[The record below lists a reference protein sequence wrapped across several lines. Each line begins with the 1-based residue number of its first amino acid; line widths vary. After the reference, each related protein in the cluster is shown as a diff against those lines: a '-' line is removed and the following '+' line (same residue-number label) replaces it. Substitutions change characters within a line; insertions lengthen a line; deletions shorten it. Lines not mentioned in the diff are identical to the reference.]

1 MQAQNESVKIKKMKD
16 PYENDV
22 CKIVPGLIS
31 LTIEEKG
38 DDNGAVIPFKVQ
50 NYEDLAMR
58 LRHALVS
65 GNSIKM
71 EFVFAEESRRNPGK
85 IKKIKSRI

>member
-1 MQAQNESVKIKKMKD
+1 MKKMKD
-16 PYENDV
+16 VFENDV
-22 CKIVPGLIS
+22 CKIVPGLVS
-31 LTIEEKG
+31 LTIEERG
-38 DDNGAVIPFKVQ
+38 DESTPPSVFKVQ

-71 EFVFAEESRRNPGK
+71 EFVFGEESVKIPGK
-85 IKKIKSRI
+85 IKKIKSKKP

>member
-1 MQAQNESVKIKKMKD
+1 MKD
-16 PYENDV
+16 PIQNDV

-31 LTIEEKG
+31 LTIEETNEEG
-38 DDNGAVIPFKVQ
+38 GAVKPFKVN

-58 LRHALVS
+58 LRHALMT

-71 EFVFAEESRRNPGK
+71 EFVFSEESSKSPGK
-85 IKKIKSRI
+85 IKKIKSNSSTYGREL